1 MKSRAGRGI
10 AVAFVLSIVGS
21 VAGCGTSSAAPGGS
35 SGDASDSGAA
45 IDASPADA
53 AVATRANG
61 QLTSWATS
69 APLPTPRANHCSV
82 VANGFL
88 VVIGGNYMPPGKSAF
103 VNIADVHVA
112 RIAADGSLGAWK
124 VAGQTPSPVNSCT
137 AASDGKDVYLVDGIF
152 DDMAAGGKVRRATLS
167 DDGDLAAW
175 ETLGAL
181 PGGVDVLYSIA
192 RVTAGRLDAFYAE
205 LPGSGDG
212 IALAGA
218 PVTGTSLGAWQ
229 HTTWLTGFRGH
240 PQYAFATLD
249 ASLGGGS
256 YVYALGG
263 YTSGDGGND
272 VVADGAAAVLDAA
285 GVPGASFAVR
295 ALPKPTSFGQ
305 AIAVDDWL
313 FVIGGKSGVF
323 GSAGSTDAVAA
334 HIGAGGALDSWTTV
348 ASLPAGRTS
357 HSVAASG
364 DFVYV
369 TGGGFDAGGLDT
381 VFSARVRYPL
391 P

>member
-1 MKSRAGRGI
+1 MRSRAGRGI
-10 AVAFVLSIVGS
+10 VVALLMMPAAG
-21 VAGCGTSSAAPGGS
+21 AGCGS
-35 SGDASDSGAA
+35 SGKTTGGAPA
-45 IDASPADA
+45 GAADA
-53 AVATRANG
+53 APTDAGLPEAGGVTRATG
-61 QLTSWATS
+61 QLASWATS
-69 APLPTPRANHCSV
+69 EPMPTPRANHCSV

-88 VVIGGNYMPPGKSAF
+88 VVIGGNYKPAGKTGF
-103 VNIADVHVA
+103 VNVADVHVA
-112 RIAADGSLGAWK
+112 RIAVDGSLGAWK

-152 DDMAAGGKVRRATLS
+152 DDLTAGGKVRRATLS
-167 DDGDLAAW
+167 DAGDLDAW
-175 ETLGAL
+175 QTLGAL

-212 IALAGA
+212 IALADV
-218 PVTGTSLGAWQ
+218 PVTGASLGTWS

-249 ASLGGGS
+249 GSLGGGS

-263 YTSGDGGND
+263 YTSGDAGND
-272 VVADGAAAVLDAA
+272 VVADGAAAALDAA

-295 ALPKPTSFGQ
+295 PLPKPTSFGQ
-305 AIAVDDWL
+305 AIAIDDWL
-313 FVIGGKSGVF
+313 FVIGGKSGVLSGE
-323 GSAGSTDAVAA
+323 GSADAMAA
-334 HIGAGGALDSWTTV
+334 KIGAGGALDAWTST

-357 HSVAASG
+357 HSVAAAG

-381 VFSARVRYPL
+381 VFAARVRYPV